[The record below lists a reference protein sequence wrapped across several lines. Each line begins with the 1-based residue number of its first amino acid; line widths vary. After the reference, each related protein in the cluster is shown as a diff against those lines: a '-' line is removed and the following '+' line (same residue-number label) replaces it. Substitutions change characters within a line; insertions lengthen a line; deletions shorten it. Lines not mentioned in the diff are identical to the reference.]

1 MGGSRLRGYGVMSR
15 GATRLGIGIVPA
27 VLLKVL
33 GGAGSFSDEE
43 EMVLEAIRRSSNTLS
58 DASVAEIAAHVAG
71 HSNEQLAGFRNN
83 VKGIYHE
90 LRYVGQENAD
100 GDAFEAE
107 LYELTNHPGADVRL
121 VNRDTGETTNIQ
133 LKATDSAAHVAAHR
147 DRYPEIEVIAT
158 EETAARVDGIESS
171 GLNNADLEADVSA
184 AMELLGG
191 EEGQVFEA
199 AGASGLL
206 SAAMNARA
214 ALQGER
220 STVGA
225 VRRVLEDVG
234 IGAGSA
240 ALLEI
245 LLG

>member
-1 MGGSRLRGYGVMSR
+1 MSR

-27 VLLKVL
+27 VLLKVF
-33 GGAGSFSDEE
+33 GGIGSFSDEE
-43 EMVLEAIRRSSNTLS
+43 EMVLQAIRRSSNALY
-58 DASVAEIAAHVAG
+58 DASVAEIAAHIAG
-71 HSNEQLAGFRNN
+71 LSDEQRAGFLNN

-100 GDAFEAE
+100 GDVHEAE
-107 LYELTNHPGADVRL
+107 LYELTNHPGADMRL
-121 VNRDTGETTNIQ
+121 VNRDTGETTDIQ
-133 LKATDSAAHVAAHR
+133 LKATDSAAYVAAHR
-147 DRYPEIEVIAT
+147 DRYPEVEVIAT
-158 EETAARVDGIESS
+158 DEAAARLDGVKSS
-171 GLNNADLEADVSA
+171 GLSNADLEADVSA
-184 AMELLGG
+184 TMERLTG

-214 ALQGER
+214 VLRGER
-220 STVGA
+220 SSVGA
-225 VRRVLEDVG
+225 VRRVLEDAGMGV
-234 IGAGSA
+234 GSA